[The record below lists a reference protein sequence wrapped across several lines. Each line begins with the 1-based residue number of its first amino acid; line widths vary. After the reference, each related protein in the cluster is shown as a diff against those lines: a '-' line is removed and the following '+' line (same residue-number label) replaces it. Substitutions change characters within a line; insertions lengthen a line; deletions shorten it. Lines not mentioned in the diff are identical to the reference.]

1 MTCVHCKYEFCWL
14 CKGDWSSHGSAT
26 GGYYK
31 CNIYEKQKRTGT
43 DAYTAVSK
51 EEAKADAARNALE
64 KYTFYLTRYDN
75 HLKALRFAE
84 QTLKSTEARMDVLT
98 AKYKWKPNEAT
109 FLMDAVKCVIECRRL
124 LAWTYP
130 IGYYLPSTV
139 RLKNLFED
147 LQQNLEKFTE
157 YLHEFTEQGPEK
169 LADNKVRAQLKNQT
183 RVTQKFRDN
192 MMTGIHDEVNEYFCL
207 KEWKQFKL
215 SNGQ

>member
-1 MTCVHCKYEFCWL
+1 MHCIYEFCWL
-14 CKGDWSSHGSAT
+14 CKGDWKAHGSAT

-31 CNIYEKQKRTGT
+31 CNIYDKKKKSGGSKVSDEEKASEQ
-43 DAYTAVSK
+43 
-51 EEAKADAARNALE
+51 ARNALE

-84 QTLKSTEARMDVLT
+84 QTLESTESRMDELT

-130 IGYYLPSTV
+130 IGYYIPESV
-139 RLKNLFED
+139 HLKSLFED

-157 YLHEFTEQGPEK
+157 HLHELSEQGPEK
-169 LADNKVRAQLKNQT
+169 LADNKVRAELKNHT

-192 MMTGIHDEVNEYFCL
+192 MMTGIHEEVNEFFCT
-207 KEWKQFKL
+207 KEWERIKRNR
-215 SNGQ
+215 SGS